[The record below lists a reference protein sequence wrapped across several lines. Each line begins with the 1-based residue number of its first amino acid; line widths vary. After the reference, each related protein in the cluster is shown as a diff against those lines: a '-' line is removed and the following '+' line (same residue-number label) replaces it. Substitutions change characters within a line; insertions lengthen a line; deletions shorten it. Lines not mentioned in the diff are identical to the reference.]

1 MAGPLGRATASY
13 CASRGIVR
21 KFSISQPAR
30 FRLAATPIFSAFS
43 PFRQVQR
50 GDEGKDAPEGVVGR
64 YSVGEFKERLEPV
77 VFGAAEDFDTTPAV
91 GAGDGGAD
99 CDRDDV
105 SELGAFRRAPYAG
118 RRRWRSG

>member
-21 KFSISQPAR
+21 KFSKSQPAR
-30 FRLAATPIFSAFS
+30 LRFAATPIFSAFS

-64 YSVGEFKERLEPV
+64 YSVGEFAECLEPV
-77 VFGAAEDFDTTPAV
+77 DFGAAEGFDIDPVV
-91 GAGDGGAD
+91 GAGDDGG
-99 CDRDDV
+99 
-105 SELGAFRRAPYAG
+105 G
-118 RRRWRSG
+118 WRPR